1 MEDGEYIISIVALII
16 SVVALIG
23 AILQLLQ
30 QYYASAIGYS
40 SCNER
45 VMGPWAGSRRR
56 IFRYSELRFEVRFE
70 APVLFVCP
78 PTNTRGPVPTEK
90 VKFLNG
96 TEQSEQETRS
106 LPLARTEQDRQDAQQ
121 KEVEKLNRQ
130 AKVHTRV
137 HTADNERATWAIL
150 LQALQQMEYK
160 SQEWEA
166 ETLKQDVVR
175 AGPKADLPA
184 SVAGWESH
192 SAVVALQPKLR
203 SWDTMPD
210 AVKKPYATTTIC
222 HIVEIAAM
230 LGLHWREFDRSNHK
244 YLAEGNGYLLTGH
257 EVQDLGIAFNFQM
270 YGSNKFEQNRIIP
283 TDEMKLLA
291 FGNVSTIFREVG
303 KDGKAQYD
311 NDDPK
316 NSWVLQF
323 GSTTELVESLTHFG
337 CNSKTTNYFRNP
349 QKKHAHLFP
358 VVFEVL
364 GMVAKP
370 FYIENTYYRYIP
382 NPTTYSWNKKNF
394 SLPKLILEF
403 NRAVNDDDIAPQT
416 DHLVQLQKWVYDVA
430 KHLHNKKAWRD
441 DSFFPMTLLLALND
455 AIAKCDKYLK
465 DEGSDLVSLV
475 IREHVQEV
483 MRLLN
488 TKAPSSSSSAAD
500 SGDES
505 TLEQESQ
512 TFDEL
517 NSAGPEEK
525 QQKFMDIYFTTVN
538 QAVTRN
544 CHEVLR
550 KKKSTKYVHSPSQ
563 SRVDLATMADDATT
577 VVRESVGSELS
588 GANHHQYNEKADGT
602 EVQVQ
607 ASRAPTPPQL
617 LVTPHHH
624 GDGMARLKRMST
636 TLHEQLTGNVWC
648 TLVFRMLCWLLL
660 HDFHKK
666 DVQISK
672 SELYGSRLPVYIV

>member
-1 MEDGEYIISIVALII
+1 MEDNEYIVSVVALII

-45 VMGPWAGSRRR
+45 VMGPWASTRRR

-78 PTNTRGPVPTEK
+78 PSNTRGPVPKQE
-90 VKFLNG
+90 VKFLKG
-96 TEQSEQETRS
+96 TEESEADTRT
-106 LPLARTEQDRQDAQQ
+106 LPLARTEKDRQQAEQ
-121 KEVEKLNRQ
+121 KEVEKLGRQ
-130 AKVHTRV
+130 ARLHTHV

-150 LQALQQMEYK
+150 LQALQQMEY
-160 SQEWEA
+160 SSHEWEV
-166 ETLKQDVVR
+166 ETLKQDVTR
-175 AGPKADLPA
+175 SGPKAELPE
-184 SVAGWESH
+184 SVPGWESH

-257 EVQDLGIAFNFQM
+257 EVQDLGIGFNFQM
-270 YGSNKFEQNRIIP
+270 YGGNKFEQNRIIP
-283 TDEMKLLA
+283 TDEIKLLA
-291 FGNVSTIFREVG
+291 FGNVSTIFRPEAG
-303 KDGKAQYD
+303 KDGKVPYD
-311 NDDPK
+311 NEDPK
-316 NSWVLQF
+316 NTWVLQF

-337 CNSKTTNYFRNP
+337 CNSKTTNYFRDQ

-364 GMVAKP
+364 GMIAKP
-370 FYIENTYYRYIP
+370 MYIEDTYYRYLP

-403 NRAVNDDDIAPQT
+403 NRAVNDDDIAPET
-416 DHLVQLQKWVYDVA
+416 DHLVQMQKWVYDVA
-430 KHLHNKKAWRD
+430 KHLQNKKAWRD
-441 DSFFPMTLLLALND
+441 DSVFPMTLLRALHD

-465 DEGSDLVSLV
+465 DEGADLVSLV

-488 TKAPSSSSSAAD
+488 TKAPSSSSD

-505 TLEQESQ
+505 TFSARENQ

-525 QQKFMDIYFTTVN
+525 QQKFMDIYFTTVA

-550 KKKSTKYVHSPSQ
+550 KKNSTKYVHSPSQ
-563 SRVDLATMADDATT
+563 SRVDLGVAATPDDAATT
-577 VVRESVGSELS
+577 VRDSVGSELS
-588 GANHHQYNEKADGT
+588 GSNPNEKADAA

-607 ASRAPTPPQL
+607 PRRSSTPQL
-617 LVTPHHH
+617 LVTPGHPRE
-624 GDGMARLKRMST
+624 GEGMARLKRMST

>member
-1 MEDGEYIISIVALII
+1 MDSNDIVSIVALVI
-16 SVVALIG
+16 SVIALIG

-40 SCNER
+40 SCGER
-45 VMGPWAGSRRR
+45 VMGPWAGTRRR
-56 IFRYSELRFEVRFE
+56 IFRWSELRFEVRFE
-70 APVLFVCP
+70 APVLF
-78 PTNTRGPVPTEK
+78 
-90 VKFLNG
+90 G
-96 TEQSEQETRS
+96 TEQSEVDTLS
-106 LPLARTEQDRQDAQQ
+106 LPLARTEQDRHKAEQQ
-121 KEVEKLNRQ
+121 EAGKQHRSSKL
-130 AKVHTRV
+130 HTHV
-137 HTADNERATWAIL
+137 HTADNERATWAVL

-160 SQEWEA
+160 SHEWEVDM
-166 ETLKQDVVR
+166 LKQDVAR
-175 AGPKADLPA
+175 SGPKAVLPE
-184 SVAGWESH
+184 SVAGWETH
-192 SAVVALQPKLR
+192 TAVVALQPKLK

-210 AVKKPYATTTIC
+210 ALKKPYATTTIC

-257 EVQDLGIAFNFQM
+257 EVDDLGIGFNFQM
-270 YGSNKFEQNRIIP
+270 YGGNKFEQNRIIP
-283 TDEMKLLA
+283 TDEIKLLA
-291 FGNVSTIFREVG
+291 FGNVSTIYRPEAG
-303 KDGKAQYD
+303 KDGKMPYD
-311 NDDPK
+311 HEDPK
-316 NSWVLQF
+316 NTWVLQF

-337 CNSKTTNYFRNP
+337 CNSKTTNYFRDP

-358 VVFEVL
+358 VPFEIL
-364 GMVAKP
+364 GMLAKSMYMP
-370 FYIENTYYRYIP
+370 DTYYRYLP

-403 NRAVNDDDIAPQT
+403 NRAVNDDDIAPET
-416 DHLVQLQKWVYDVA
+416 DHLLQLQKWVYDVA
-430 KHLHNKKAWRD
+430 KHLETKKAWRD
-441 DSFFPMTLLLALND
+441 DSVFPMVLLKALHE
-455 AIAKCDKYLK
+455 AIGKCDKYLK

-488 TKAPSSSSSAAD
+488 TRASSSATGGAD

-505 TLEQESQ
+505 TLSSRESQ

-525 QQKFMDIYFTTVN
+525 QQKFMDIYFTTVA

-550 KKKSTKYVHSPSQ
+550 KKNSTKYVHSPSQ
-563 SRVDLATMADDATT
+563 SRVDLRDGVADTNGNDDATI
-577 VVRESVGSELS
+577 VRDSVGSELS
-588 GANHHQYNEKADGT
+588 SPNLNEKADQAT
-602 EVQVQ
+602 VQMQ
-607 ASRAPTPPQL
+607 PRRSSTPQL
-617 LVTPHHH
+617 LVTPTHPP
-624 GDGMARLKRMST
+624 DGMARLKRMST

-672 SELYGSRLPVYIV
+672 SELYGSRLPVYIA

>member
-1 MEDGEYIISIVALII
+1 MEDNEYIVSVVALII

-45 VMGPWAGSRRR
+45 VMGPWASTRRR

-78 PTNTRGPVPTEK
+78 PSNTRGPVPKQE
-90 VKFLNG
+90 VKFLKG
-96 TEQSEQETRS
+96 TEESEADTRT
-106 LPLARTEQDRQDAQQ
+106 LPLARTEKDRQQAEQ
-121 KEVEKLNRQ
+121 KEVEKLGRQ
-130 AKVHTRV
+130 ARLHTHV

-150 LQALQQMEYK
+150 LQALQQMEY
-160 SQEWEA
+160 SSHEWEV
-166 ETLKQDVVR
+166 ETLKQDVTR
-175 AGPKADLPA
+175 SGPKAELPE
-184 SVAGWESH
+184 SVPGWESH

-257 EVQDLGIAFNFQM
+257 EVQDLGIGFSFQM
-270 YGSNKFEQNRIIP
+270 YGGNKFEQNRIIP
-283 TDEMKLLA
+283 TDEIKLLA
-291 FGNVSTIFREVG
+291 FGNVSTIFRPEAG
-303 KDGKAQYD
+303 KDGKVPYD
-311 NDDPK
+311 NEDPK
-316 NSWVLQF
+316 NTWVLQF

-337 CNSKTTNYFRNP
+337 CNSKTTNYFRDQ

-364 GMVAKP
+364 GMIAKP
-370 FYIENTYYRYIP
+370 MYIEDTYYRYLP

-403 NRAVNDDDIAPQT
+403 NRAVNDDDIAPET
-416 DHLVQLQKWVYDVA
+416 DHLVQMQKWVYDVA
-430 KHLHNKKAWRD
+430 KHLQNKKAWRD
-441 DSFFPMTLLLALND
+441 DSVFPMTLLRALHE

-465 DEGSDLVSLV
+465 DEGANLVSLV

-483 MRLLN
+483 MHLLN
-488 TKAPSSSSSAAD
+488 TKAPSSSSD

-505 TLEQESQ
+505 TFPARENQ

-525 QQKFMDIYFTTVN
+525 QQKFMDIYFTTVA

-550 KKKSTKYVHSPSQ
+550 KKNSTKYVHSPSQ
-563 SRVDLATMADDATT
+563 SRVDLGVAATPDDAATT
-577 VVRESVGSELS
+577 VRDSVGSELS
-588 GANHHQYNEKADGT
+588 GSNPNEKADAA

-607 ASRAPTPPQL
+607 PRRSSTPQL
-617 LVTPHHH
+617 LVTPGHPRE
-624 GDGMARLKRMST
+624 GEGMARLKRMST

>member
-1 MEDGEYIISIVALII
+1 MEDNEYIVSVVALII

-45 VMGPWAGSRRR
+45 VMGPWAGTRRR

-78 PTNTRGPVPTEK
+78 PSNTRGPVPKQE
-90 VKFLNG
+90 VMFLKG
-96 TEQSEQETRS
+96 TEESEADTRS
-106 LPLARTEQDRQDAQQ
+106 LPLTRTEKDRQQAEK
-121 KEVEKLNRQ
+121 KEVEKLGRQ
-130 AKVHTRV
+130 ARLHTHV

-150 LQALQQMEYK
+150 LQALQQMEY
-160 SQEWEA
+160 SSHEWEV
-166 ETLKQDVVR
+166 ETLKQDVTR
-175 AGPKADLPA
+175 AGPKAELPE
-184 SVAGWESH
+184 SVPGWESH

-270 YGSNKFEQNRIIP
+270 YGGNKFEQNRIIP
-283 TDEMKLLA
+283 TDEIKLLA
-291 FGNVSTIFREVG
+291 FGNVSTIYRPEAG
-303 KDGKAQYD
+303 KDGKVPYD
-311 NDDPK
+311 NEDPK
-316 NSWVLQF
+316 NTWVLQF

-337 CNSKTTNYFRNP
+337 CNSKTTNYFRDP

-364 GMVAKP
+364 GMIAKP
-370 FYIENTYYRYIP
+370 MYIENTYYRYLP

-403 NRAVNDDDIAPQT
+403 NRAVNDDDIAPET
-416 DHLVQLQKWVYDVA
+416 DHLVQLRKWVYDVA
-430 KHLHNKKAWRD
+430 KHLQNKKAWRD
-441 DSFFPMTLLLALND
+441 DSVFPMTLLRALHE

-465 DEGSDLVSLV
+465 DEGADLVSLV
-475 IREHVQEV
+475 IREHVQEI

-488 TKAPSSSSSAAD
+488 TRAPSSSSD

-505 TLEQESQ
+505 TLSARENQ

-525 QQKFMDIYFTTVN
+525 QQKFMDIYFTTVA

-550 KKKSTKYVHSPSQ
+550 KKNSTRYVHSPSQ
-563 SRVDLATMADDATT
+563 SRVDLGMAATPDDAATT
-577 VVRESVGSELS
+577 VRDSVGSELS
-588 GANHHQYNEKADGT
+588 GSNPNEKADAA

-607 ASRAPTPPQL
+607 PRRSSTPQL
-617 LVTPHHH
+617 LVTPGHPRE
-624 GDGMARLKRMST
+624 GEGMARLKRMST

>member
-1 MEDGEYIISIVALII
+1 MEDNEYIVSVVALII

-45 VMGPWAGSRRR
+45 VMGPWASTRRR

-78 PTNTRGPVPTEK
+78 PSNTRGPVPKQE
-90 VKFLNG
+90 VKFLKG
-96 TEQSEQETRS
+96 TEESEADTRT
-106 LPLARTEQDRQDAQQ
+106 LPLARTEKDRQQAEQ
-121 KEVEKLNRQ
+121 KEVEKLGRQ
-130 AKVHTRV
+130 ARLHTHV

-150 LQALQQMEYK
+150 LQALQQMEY
-160 SQEWEA
+160 SSHEWEV
-166 ETLKQDVVR
+166 ETLKQDVTR
-175 AGPKADLPA
+175 SGPKAELPE
-184 SVAGWESH
+184 SVPGWESH

-257 EVQDLGIAFNFQM
+257 EVQDLGIGFNFQM
-270 YGSNKFEQNRIIP
+270 YGGNKFEQNRIIP
-283 TDEMKLLA
+283 TDEIKLLA
-291 FGNVSTIFREVG
+291 FGNVSTIFRPEAG
-303 KDGKAQYD
+303 KDGKVPYD
-311 NDDPK
+311 NEDPK
-316 NSWVLQF
+316 NTWVLQF

-337 CNSKTTNYFRNP
+337 CNSKTTNYFRDQ

-364 GMVAKP
+364 GMIAKP
-370 FYIENTYYRYIP
+370 MYIEDTYYRYLP

-403 NRAVNDDDIAPQT
+403 NRAVNDDDIAPET
-416 DHLVQLQKWVYDVA
+416 DHLLQMQKWVYDVA
-430 KHLHNKKAWRD
+430 KHLQNKKAWRD
-441 DSFFPMTLLLALND
+441 DSVFPMTLLRALHEG
-455 AIAKCDKYLK
+455 IAKCDKYLK
-465 DEGSDLVSLV
+465 DEGADLVSLV

-488 TKAPSSSSSAAD
+488 TKAPSSSSD

-505 TLEQESQ
+505 TFSARENQ

-525 QQKFMDIYFTTVN
+525 QQKFMDIYFTTVA

-550 KKKSTKYVHSPSQ
+550 KKNSTKYVHSPSQ
-563 SRVDLATMADDATT
+563 SRVDLGVAATPDDAATT
-577 VVRESVGSELS
+577 VRDSVGSELS
-588 GANHHQYNEKADGT
+588 GSNPNEKADAA

-607 ASRAPTPPQL
+607 PRRSSTPQL
-617 LVTPHHH
+617 LVTPGHPRE
-624 GDGMARLKRMST
+624 GEGMARLKRMST